1 MTALLKEE
9 IFMKIIIDT
18 DTMEIGQYPDQNDAH
33 VAPDEL
39 ESDLIELFS
48 LLLSVWSLKLYK
60 TSKARIM
67 WIMYICKKATK
78 KACGKW
84 LIKRFK

>member
-1 MTALLKEE
+1 
-9 IFMKIIIDT
+9 MKIIIDT
-18 DTMEIGQYPDQNDAH
+18 DTMEIGQHPDQNDAH
-33 VAPDEL
+33 VTPEEL

-60 TSKARIM
+60 TSKARIK
-67 WIMYICKKATK
+67 WIMYICRRAIK